1 MCCHVNKP
9 YRTRLND
16 AIKLTR
22 GALIF
27 ELVWYMF
34 IWTDNECKIL
44 KTFSLD
50 LHKMYIQIQ
59 SNILSLVSE
68 ILSIVYS

>member
-9 YRTRLND
+9 YRTRLKD

-27 ELVWYMF
+27 ELVLYMLYELS
-34 IWTDNECKIL
+34 TNVK
-44 KTFSLD
+44 SLD

-59 SNILSLVSE
+59 SDMHSLVS
-68 ILSIVYS
+68 